1 MAILTHCNSR
11 AVINDPKLL
20 IWSAC
25 GMGIHKH
32 GSFTFKADHIYIYT
46 FFVLCYPELPPPPT
60 KLKFRRSNKKSLS
73 WRRQASPVGSKY
85 GEVGRL
91 KFIFCLDNLMKKLL
105 SSLEPP
111 PCASNNDIFCN
122 AISLTLV
129 MVVVVGLHP
138 FADFCLLS
146 KLGCRNL
153 SQMKIWLLHYYLICL
168 KRRRL
173 SAFANKKIK

>member
-46 FFVLCYPELPPPPT
+46 FFVLCYTELPPPT

-153 SQMKIWLLHYYLICL
+153 SQMKMGLTKKVLI
-168 KRRRL
+168 
-173 SAFANKKIK
+173 